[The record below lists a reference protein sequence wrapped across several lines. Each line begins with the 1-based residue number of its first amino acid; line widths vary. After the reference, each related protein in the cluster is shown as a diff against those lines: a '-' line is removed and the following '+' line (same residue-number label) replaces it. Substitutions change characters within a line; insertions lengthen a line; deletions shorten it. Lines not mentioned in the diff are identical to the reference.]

1 MLPRY
6 AAIPMLVVC
15 FLVCFLLS
23 GCVKE
28 EAGPAET
35 MGRSIDK
42 IAGGIYDI
50 QAENNAQNND
60 QRKAALDRR
69 ERELRER
76 ERELDRRE
84 DEIRDREL
92 GYREERRSPRW

>member
-1 MLPRY
+1 MSKKRLAR
-6 AAIPMLVVC
+6 LK
-15 FLVCFLLS
+15 LW
-23 GCVKE
+23 
-28 EAGPAET
+28 AGP
-35 MGRSIDK
+35 SI
-42 IAGGIYDI
+42 IYDI
-50 QAENNAQNND
+50 QAENNQQNNA

>member
-1 MLPRY
+1 MMPHRY
-6 AAIPMLVVC
+6 PIIPMLVIS
-15 FLVCFLLS
+15 FLLS

-28 EAGPAET
+28 EAGP
-35 MGRSIDK
+35 GGGVGGSIDK

-50 QAENNAQNND
+50 QAENNQQNNA